1 MLQHLGVYRVL
12 QQGVTGAISIW
23 GLYAAASLS
32 EGQHT
37 VCYLAITHH
46 VVVLLLFTRSLGF
59 LG

>member
-1 MLQHLGVYRVL
+1 MYGLL
-12 QQGVTGAISIW
+12 QQWVTGAISIR

-46 VVVLLLFTRSLGF
+46 VVVLLLLG
-59 LG
+59 

>member
-1 MLQHLGVYRVL
+1 MCRLL
-12 QQGVTGAISIW
+12 QQGVTGAISIR